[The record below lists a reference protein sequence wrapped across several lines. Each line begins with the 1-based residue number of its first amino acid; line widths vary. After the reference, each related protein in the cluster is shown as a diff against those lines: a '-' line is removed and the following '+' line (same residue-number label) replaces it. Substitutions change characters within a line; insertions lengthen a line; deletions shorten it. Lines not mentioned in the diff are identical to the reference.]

1 MEAPA
6 GPTPYTFNATTTTL
20 LLVVT
25 MAAIDA
31 HVQQQ
36 RLGIGRTLKRHPF
49 SGLVDSAGELLHT
62 P

>member
-6 GPTPYTFNATTTTL
+6 GPHAKAFDATTATL
-20 LLVVT
+20 LLVTTGVRKN
-25 MAAIDA
+25 A
-31 HVQQQ
+31 HAVATVGY
-36 RLGIGRTLKRHPF
+36 RSPLKRHPF